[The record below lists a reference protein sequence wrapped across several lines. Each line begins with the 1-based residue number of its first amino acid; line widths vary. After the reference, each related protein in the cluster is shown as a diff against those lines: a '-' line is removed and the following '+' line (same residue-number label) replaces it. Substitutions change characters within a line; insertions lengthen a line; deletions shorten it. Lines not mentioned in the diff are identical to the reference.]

1 MTREEIIKWL
11 ESLKA
16 EMGKS
21 EHSALWHYAEVI
33 DIAIEA
39 LTNQSLSKSNNT
51 CKVDLIS
58 RKDAIEAVEKAKTA
72 RSADGEIFCAKI
84 NAQMNIQHL
93 PPIRPKII
101 RCKDCKHF
109 TLNFVENVDGVPL
122 IVAHEI
128 CSFWGDG
135 CKTSQESFCSFG
147 EWKDED

>member
-1 MTREEIIKWL
+1 MSREEIIKWL

-21 EHSALWHYAEVI
+21 EHSALWHYAEAI
-33 DIAIEA
+33 DMAIEA
-39 LTNQSLSKSNNT
+39 LTAPKTIIGIEPPYKNDKGIAT
-51 CKVDLIS
+51 FFTGKDDKLIL
-58 RKDAIEAVEKAKTA
+58 E
-72 RSADGEIFCAKI
+72 EIKEI
-84 NAQMNIQHL
+84 V
-93 PPIRPKII
+93 PVV

-135 CKTSQESFCSFG
+135 CKTSQEGFCSFG
-147 EWKDED
+147 EWKDENED